1 MLMRQTAMMKTVI
14 RTQEDIVIVFD
25 ENGRQIPEYQGRY
38 EDVRLIILQDAFAR
52 TVFKHWRENSPEP
65 EIVARN
71 NW

>member
-14 RTQEDIVIVFD
+14 RTQEDMVIVFD
-25 ENGRQIPEYQGRY
+25 ENGRQIPEYQGCY
-38 EDVRLIILQDAFAR
+38 EDVKLKILRDAVTE
-52 TVFKHWRENSPEP
+52 TVLKHWYENSPEP

>member
-1 MLMRQTAMMKTVI
+1 MMKTVI
-14 RTQEDIVIVFD
+14 RTQEDMVIVFD

-52 TVFKHWRENSPEP
+52 TVFKCWYENSPEP